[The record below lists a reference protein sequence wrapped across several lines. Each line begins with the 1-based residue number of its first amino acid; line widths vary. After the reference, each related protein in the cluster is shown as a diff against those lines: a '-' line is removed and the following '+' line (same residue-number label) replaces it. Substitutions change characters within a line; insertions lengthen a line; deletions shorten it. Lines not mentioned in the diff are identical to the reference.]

1 MQCKKRLCVKRR
13 RDKCWFLFTTQTL
26 SQRCSVLILAPGEM
40 HDRNK
45 TIHLTMMLMIMLKL
59 KLMLNPH
66 CSWSSHRR
74 KQGQRF
80 EDYNVYKH
88 EKEDFYIFRTWEGLH
103 FKSDKAA
110 TERYASS
117 MNDYSLSFLG
127 WEVNTKSPFEDSF
140 GGRAVKNEVSK
151 MSGDSVK
158 CTLSPNWWS

>member
-1 MQCKKRLCVKRR
+1 MQCTRFIRKVFATKILLSGK
-13 RDKCWFLFTTQTL
+13 FSLLLTL
-26 SQRCSVLILAPGEM
+26 
-40 HDRNK
+40 
-45 TIHLTMMLMIMLKL
+45 
-59 KLMLNPH
+59 
-66 CSWSSHRR
+66 
-74 KQGQRF
+74 
-80 EDYNVYKH
+80 
-88 EKEDFYIFRTWEGLH
+88 GLH

-158 CTLSPNWWS
+158 CTLSPN